1 MKNFMDKDFLLNS
14 LTAKA
19 LFEIAKQEPIFDYH
33 CHLSPKEIYEN
44 KPFSD
49 ISVLMLGGDHYKWRA
64 MRNYGIDEK
73 YITGDSS
80 GYEKFMAWAE
90 VLPFCIG
97 NPLYHWTHL
106 ELQRFFGIDTP
117 LSPKTAD
124 EIWKKANAK
133 IASGGFTPREIIKS
147 SNVSVI
153 CTTDD
158 PADSLEYHKLIA
170 EDKSFNVKVLPA
182 FRPDKALNI
191 AAVGFKKW
199 IKRLSEV
206 SGLAVKSF
214 KDLKS
219 ALTSRIEFF
228 SKMGCVASD
237 HAFVYVPYNP
247 ADIAEVD
254 DIFKKVLKGD
264 ILSVD
269 EIEKYQTALMTHLSY
284 EYHKYNIAMELHINA
299 MRNNSTKMLKNLGP
313 DTGFDS
319 VNDYNIALP
328 LSKFLDSLEIEDIL
342 PKTILFTMNPK
353 DNYVLGTM
361 LGNFQSPETA
371 CKVQFGAAWWTND
384 HIEGMRRQMVDLAN
398 IGVLS
403 KFIGMVTDSRS
414 FLSYPRH
421 EYFRRILCDLLGE
434 MIENGEYPA
443 DMDTLT
449 DIVSGISFK
458 NAIKYFGI

>member
-1 MKNFMDKDFLLNS
+1 MKNFMDQDFLLNS
-14 LTAKA
+14 VTAKA

-44 KPFSD
+44 KPYSD
-49 ISVLMLGGDHYKWRA
+49 ISVLWLGGDHYKWRA
-64 MRNYGIDEK
+64 MRNFGIDEK
-73 YITGDSS
+73 YITGESS
-80 GYEKFMAWAE
+80 GYEKFKAWSE

-106 ELQRFFGIDTP
+106 ELQRFFGIDIS

-124 EIWKKANAK
+124 EIWEKANTK
-133 IASGGFTPREIIKS
+133 IASGGFTPRELIKN
-147 SNVSVI
+147 SNVSVL

-170 EDKSFNVKVLPA
+170 EDKSFNVEVLPA

-191 AAVGFKKW
+191 AAVGFENW

-206 SGLAVKSF
+206 SDISIKSF
-214 KDLKS
+214 EDLKS

-228 SKMGCVASD
+228 SEMGCLASD

-247 ADIAEVD
+247 ADNAEVD
-254 DIFKKVLKGD
+254 DIFKKALEGD

-269 EIEKYQTALMTHLSY
+269 EIERYQTALMTHLSY
-284 EYHKYNIAMELHINA
+284 EYHKHNIAMELHINS
-299 MRNNSTKMLKNLGP
+299 MRNNSTKMLKKLGP

-328 LSKFLDSLEIEDIL
+328 LSKFLDSLETKGIL
-342 PKTILFTMNPK
+342 PKTILFTINPK

-371 CKVQFGAAWWTND
+371 SKIQFGAAWWVND
-384 HIEGMRRQMVDLAN
+384 HVEGMRRQMIDLAN
-398 IGVLS
+398 LGVLG

-421 EYFRRILCDLLGE
+421 EYFRRILCNLLGE
-434 MIENGEYPA
+434 MVENGEYPA
-443 DMDTLT
+443 DMDILT
-449 DIVSGISFK
+449 DIVRGISFK
-458 NAIKYFGI
+458 NASKYFGI